1 MTCQR
6 GQALAEV
13 ALCLPIVL
21 TLALGSVAV
30 ARVAD
35 ARGGLDAAT
44 AAAAQAAA
52 RAPAPASAAGAAGG
66 VFEAS
71 VAAYGLTAPSLAGAP
86 ISGWCPPPEGGGG
99 PPAGVW
105 VCARDRSGA
114 IEVQVGGTVPALVPL
129 LPGRRGLPLHA
140 DVTMPKATFG

>member
-71 VAAYGLTAPSLAGAP
+71 VAAYGLTAPRLALDLGSFARGAQ
-86 ISGWCPPPEGGGG
+86 ISA
-99 PPAGVW
+99 AGS
-105 VCARDRSGA
+105 A
-114 IEVQVGGTVPALVPL
+114 QVDIGFAPVP
-129 LPGRRGLPLHA
+129 GLPQRLTLSSRA
-140 DVTMPKATFG
+140 SARVEPWRSR